1 MSRDYRRYH
10 NPLAAGF
17 LLLLLTGCETQ
28 FQSIALGA
36 VGATVLGAQ
45 APNNEIE
52 QIYYL
57 GSFDPQDQLPPQVYR
72 VRVHGQASAIS
83 GTKFASGWV
92 QSKLIDSLG
101 TSVSFEKGS
110 KNPKIS
116 NLSDRDTAAIKTGR
130 RLVQFGPEGF
140 REAPADHRLVILMGS
155 SPENFFK
162 AIDSSLSA
170 ISGAEAQQRN
180 SALTQK
186 LFESLVLIE
195 AERDRLGDLKEQIEG
210 DEAR

>member
-1 MSRDYRRYH
+1 MSRDYRR
-10 NPLAAGF
+10 NCKPLIIGF
-17 LLLLLTGCETQ
+17 LLLFLAGCETQ
-28 FQSIALGA
+28 LQTAALGA
-36 VGATVLGAQ
+36 IGATVLGAQ

-72 VRVHGQASAIS
+72 VRVHGQASALS

-110 KNPKIS
+110 KNPNIS

-195 AERDRLGDLKEQIEG
+195 AERDRLNDLKEQIEG

>member
-1 MSRDYRRYH
+1 
-10 NPLAAGF
+10 
-17 LLLLLTGCETQ
+17 
-28 FQSIALGA
+28 
-36 VGATVLGAQ
+36 
-45 APNNEIE
+45 
-52 QIYYL
+52 
-57 GSFDPQDQLPPQVYR
+57 
-72 VRVHGQASAIS
+72 
-83 GTKFASGWV
+83 
-92 QSKLIDSLG
+92 
-101 TSVSFEKGS
+101 
-110 KNPKIS
+110 
-116 NLSDRDTAAIKTGR
+116 
-130 RLVQFGPEGF
+130 
-140 REAPADHRLVILMGS
+140 MGS

>member
-110 KNPKIS
+110 KNPKIQTCPTGIQPRLKPAGAWFS
-116 NLSDRDTAAIKTGR
+116 SDRKVSAR
-130 RLVQFGPEGF
+130 RPPTTVWLSSWD
-140 REAPADHRLVILMGS
+140 PARKISSRPSIL
-155 SPENFFK
+155 P
-162 AIDSSLSA
+162 
-170 ISGAEAQQRN
+170 
-180 SALTQK
+180 
-186 LFESLVLIE
+186 
-195 AERDRLGDLKEQIEG
+195 
-210 DEAR
+210 